1 MVSLHE
7 AVSFED
13 QTPAL
18 QEALHGGDVWRA
30 VKDAATGRGAKR
42 LRGASAAEA
51 AAAAA
56 AAGAAGGAAASSVPG
71 VGFALATRLAL
82 QPKRADPMAHGA
94 FGRAPLVRD
103 TIKRGVRHWGTKVT
117 CVRGRVRR
125 QT

>member
-13 QTPAL
+13 QTSAL

-30 VKDAATGRGAKR
+30 VKDAATGRSAKR
-42 LRGASAAEA
+42 LRGASAAE
-51 AAAAA
+51 AAAA

-71 VGFALATRLAL
+71 AGFALATRLAL